1 IASTSRTVTPASDSA
16 LCTVGTIASRCARL
30 AISGTTPPN
39 RSCSAIDVASAS
51 DSSVWPRTSPI
62 PVSSQDVSNPSTS
75 GSVMPAHLPAHH
87 HGVGPAG
94 LVVAAP
100 AADLGEPASP
110 VEPLGELVV
119 GPHLQQHDPAA
130 DVGLGQQG
138 VQQLRPDPLPLPRRG
153 DADGGDVR
161 LVGVGDQP
169 GVTDHVVAVHGHQVV
184 PGVAAAQL
192 VAVHRLGP
200 RVGGEELLLHRQHGG
215 EVVIRHVPQRDG
227 HCDTALRAVGG
238 TASGRRRYSGS
249 SGAGGR
255 SNRGAAARSSP
266 AVVTSASVTSCP
278 SRWANRASPTTG
290 SVTGA
295 SSGRSTP
302 GPATRS
308 PAASYTAQWT
318 SLRRASVTTERAP
331 SPIASSEQT
340 PYTGPT
346 TSPSAAAVTTPTRR
360 PVNGPGPS
368 PTTRAP
374 RSRIRTPASASTS
387 RMVGVSSSACR
398 LPEGSARSARTC
410 TVRWAGR
417 TTAPSTVT
425 VVTSARPTTRVGVAV
440 SRARTS
446 TTDNPRPRRPA
457 ARGPASRAAVGRA
470 GGHVPARPA
479 SGVSRRPPRRSRRR
493 TCRASA

>member
-1 IASTSRTVTPASDSA
+1 MASTSRTVTPASDSA

-110 VEPLGELVV
+110 VEPLGHLVV
-119 GPHLQQHDPAA
+119 GPYLQQHDPAA

-138 VQQLRPDPLPLPRRG
+138 VQQLRPDPLPLSRGG

-169 GVTDHVVAVHGHQVV
+169 GVTDHVVPVHGHQVV

-215 EVVIRHVPQRDG
+215 EGVVRHVPQRDG

-249 SGAGGR
+249 SGGGGGSNKGAG
-255 SNRGAAARSSP
+255 ARSSP

-278 SRWANRASPTTG
+278 SRSANRASPTTG

-340 PYTGPT
+340 PWTGPT
-346 TSPSAAAVTTPTRR
+346 TSPSAAAVTTPTRS

-368 PTTRAP
+368 PTTRAS
-374 RSRIRTPASASTS
+374 RSRTREPAAASTS
-387 RMVGVSSSACR
+387 WIAGVSSSACR
-398 LPEGSARSARTC
+398 LPEGSARSA
-410 TVRWAGR
+410 
-417 TTAPSTVT
+417 STSVPW
-425 VVTSARPTTRVGVAV
+425 SADQLASPTTRVGVAV

-446 TTDNPRPRRPA
+446 TTEEPRPGRPARSARTPAPGARGRSPACRRP
-457 ARGPASRAAVGRA
+457 GR
-470 GGHVPARPA
+470 
-479 SGVSRRPPRRSRRR
+479 
-493 TCRASA
+493 